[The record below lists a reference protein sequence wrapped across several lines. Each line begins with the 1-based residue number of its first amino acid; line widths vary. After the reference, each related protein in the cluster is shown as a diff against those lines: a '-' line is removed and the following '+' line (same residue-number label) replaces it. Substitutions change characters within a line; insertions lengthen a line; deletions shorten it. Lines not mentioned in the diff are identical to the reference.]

1 MASRTCKARNDKGQP
16 CGARPMRDNDY
27 CVFHDPEHAEVVQE
41 ARRAGGQRRKREA
54 AVATAFD
61 FQGLTS
67 IEEIRRLVEVAA
79 FDALGLSA
87 DNADGMR
94 RPEQDEACRKVA
106 ANAICR
112 EGLIYDNRDSNAR
125 DWTSRTVSPATALS
139 TKPVTSLKRVGC
151 GQYRLPSGSG
161 SVIWQG
167 G

>member
-1 MASRTCKARNDKGQP
+1 MPTRTCKARNDKGQP

-79 FDALGLSA
+79 FDALGLNNDLGRVRALGYLAQVACTLLEKGEMEERLASV
-87 DNADGMR
+87 
-94 RPEQDEACRKVA
+94 EA
-106 ANAICR
+106 
-112 EGLIYDNRDSNAR
+112 
-125 DWTSRTVSPATALS
+125 ALG
-139 TKPVTSLKRVGC
+139 P
-151 GQYRLPSGSG
+151 RLVKKAGR
-161 SVIWQG
+161 
-167 G
+167 